1 MEVLG
6 EERQRRGGG
15 DCLFSVH
22 NKDYL
27 NVNLVYLSWYIFA
40 PLPAAGRHATCEGG
54 NQFLA
59 AGGGGGAL
67 PRLVAVVAC
76 VQQSVLVP
84 QIDPSVPQLVVQ

>member
-27 NVNLVYLSWYIFA
+27 NVNLVNLSWYMFA

-59 AGGGGGAL
+59 AGGGGGGAL
-67 PRLVAVVAC
+67 PRRGGGVCAALSSLYIV
-76 VQQSVLVP
+76 
-84 QIDPSVPQLVVQ
+84 